1 MAEAN
6 IATFALQPI
15 TEIRHMPKSRD
26 SKLLVYTG
34 TLPQF
39 YMQLL
44 YRDTLHF
51 SFTSIILS
59 LGTVDIFETCIFAL
73 FLLGIVT

>member
-26 SKLLVYTG
+26 WKLLVYTSSYPSFLYSWLLVDSA
-34 TLPQF
+34 TLLF
-39 YMQLL
+39 
-44 YRDTLHF
+44 TLA
-51 SFTSIILS
+51 SQYLILATDKETDES
-59 LGTVDIFETCIFAL
+59 WDIFI
-73 FLLGIVT
+73 I